1 MEIDTEPNADINPIQ
16 NPKKTRCPTGTR
28 KDPKTGLCIQ
38 MTEELIQHKKT
49 LRNKAKS
56 KKISLKKNSREEE
69 LDVIPVIE
77 PSVLEEPSVAP
88 ASSPTSSPVDEPIV
102 KRCPSGFRKDPKTKK
117 CVPMSDKLI
126 QHKKTLRNKRK
137 LTIAPLAAADAAV
150 DAAVDEEPLAAADEE
165 PLAAADEEHLA
176 AADAAVDEEPLVAAD
191 APAEEPTEVT
201 EEEAPKLLKRQTKQ
215 NEFLLKKEKMEHDA
229 LLTAAPE
236 TDTFLYPTLDDPD
249 FNYKISQRQE
259 FADTTYHGEIM
270 DIRKQANILC
280 NLPFELKPN
289 QLFVRN
295 FLSFQTPYNSLLLYN
310 GLGSGK
316 TCSAIGIAEEMRTYM
331 KQIGFNKKIIIVASP
346 NVQDNFRL
354 QLFDERKLELLPNGQ
369 WNLNTCVGNA
379 LLNEINPTKLRGL
392 TKERVSF
399 QIRTIINTYYV
410 FMGDKGEFGNYINKQ
425 IYVPDTYTPSEKAAL
440 RTKKIKQHFSN
451 RLIII
456 DEIHNLR
463 ISEANKNKMTSTL
476 LMEIAKKSSNMRLL
490 LLSATPMYNSYSEII
505 WLTNLL
511 NVNDKRGE
519 IDITDV
525 FNSDGTFR
533 EPDTE
538 RPKRSIRSEGG
549 RELLKRKLTGY
560 ISYVRGENPYEF
572 PYRIYPETFEPERTL
587 SRITYPTKQL
597 NQLPIS
603 DEDAIQYIPIYTSE
617 IAEYQKKGYHYIM
630 SYLELKQMNMT
641 DKWGKTKIMPT
652 FENMESVGYNLILLP
667 LESLI
672 IVYPHPILDVYDE
685 NVIVEKSDAEK
696 KEMIQSFVGKTG
708 LSNVMNYKTV
718 KTPIPYKYDF
728 EYKAPV
734 LKKYGK
740 IFSPEEIYKYSA
752 KISNICNIIQKPST
766 GIILIYSQ
774 YIDGGI
780 IPMALALES
789 IGFSRYAS
797 TPEHNRNLF
806 KKSGASGAAAGVE
819 TVDAVTMRPLS
830 ESGGSGMPARY
841 VIITGDKDYSQNN
854 NEDIKYITR
863 KENMNGEYV
872 KVVLISK
879 AAAEGLD
886 FKNIRQVHV
895 LDPWYNM
902 NRIEQIIGRA
912 VRNMSHCQ
920 LPFEERNTEIYLHG
934 LLLDDDEES
943 ADLYVYRTAEK
954 KAIQIG
960 RVTRLMKEIAVDC
973 QLNIA
978 QTNFTQE
985 KLFENLENQ
994 NIEVHLSSFPLDK
1007 TVRIKIGD
1015 KPYTDICDYMDNCSF
1030 QCATRENRPEIP
1042 LISNTYEEPFVKN
1055 ISVVI
1060 MKKIRDLFRER
1071 IAYKREHLI
1080 QSINYL
1086 KKYPIQQIFYALMRF
1101 VNNKT
1106 EEIIDKYDRS
1116 GYLITKGDYYVFQP
1130 HEITDEHAS
1139 IFERQ
1144 LPVDF
1149 KHTSLKMELPK
1160 ALPSTVSSIEF
1171 APNDIAASDSIA
1183 LIDTTEIPG
1192 TRKPQG
1198 SDADTQRV
1206 YTTLM
1211 NQLKTNMEWVSQKNL
1226 TISTADTN
1234 WYKRV
1239 NPMVAELMNVHRVPA
1254 DLINKYIVF
1263 HFLDTLKMSEK
1274 LALATVVNGLGEPDA
1289 VDANETLGYQVLL
1302 QMYFDDLT
1310 IFVDDNGKSVRGIV
1324 LSDHE
1329 NGKNQLNVL
1338 EEGITMVWR
1347 KAEYSDEVLFKEA
1360 RKNKIT
1366 IPIERMNRTYIG
1378 FMHPF
1383 KNNEVV
1389 FKTKNM
1395 SELRNNKGAK
1405 CENADKSEII
1415 EKIRSVSN
1423 EPELY
1428 KNTTIERPNLCALL
1442 EILMRWITDKN
1453 NLHLNETADIDDI
1466 ASRVLFFGPEMTL
1479 EMNIVNTR
1487 IV

>member
-1 MEIDTEPNADINPIQ
+1 METEANP

-28 KDPKTGLCIQ
+28 KDPKTGNCIP
-38 MTEELIQHKKT
+38 MSEELIQHKKT
-49 LRNKAKS
+49 LRNKP
-56 KKISLKKNSREEE
+56 KKTKNSLKKGSRSDEQPSD
-69 LDVIPVIE
+69 LVPSQIPVIE
-77 PSVLEEPSVAP
+77 PIVETAEIVASPIEIESVIQPDEEKS
-88 ASSPTSSPVDEPIV
+88 V
-102 KRCPSGFRKDPKTKK
+102 KRCPSGYRKHPKTRK
-117 CVPMSDKLI
+117 CVPMSDELI
-126 QHKKTLRNKRK
+126 QHKKTLRNKK
-137 LTIAPLAAADAAV
+137 KKEQP
-150 DAAVDEEPLAAADEE
+150 EEPIQEQSEE
-165 PLAAADEEHLA
+165 PIQEQS
-176 AADAAVDEEPLVAAD
+176 EEPIQEQ
-191 APAEEPTEVT
+191 PAEELQEQPIEVLY
-201 EEEAPKLLKRQTKQ
+201 EDGEPKLTKKQTKQ

-229 LLTAAPE
+229 LLSAAPE

-259 FADTTYHGEIM
+259 FADTTYDGEIM
-270 DIRKQANILC
+270 DIRKQANLLC

-410 FMGDKGEFGNYINKQ
+410 FMGDKGEFGNYINKK
-425 IYVPDTYTPSEKAAL
+425 IYVPDNYTPAERAAL
-440 RTKKIKQHFSN
+440 RTTKIKQYFSN

-456 DEIHNLR
+456 DEVHNLR
-463 ISEANKNKMTSTL
+463 ISEANKNKMTSSL
-476 LMEIAKKSSNMRLL
+476 LMEIAKKSNNMRLL

-511 NVNDKRGE
+511 NANDKRGE
-519 IDITDV
+519 IEITDV
-525 FNSDGTFR
+525 FNADGTFR
-533 EPDTE
+533 EPDPTN
-538 RPKRSIRSEGG
+538 KRSYVVEGG

-572 PYRIYPETFEPERTL
+572 PYRVYPETFDPEHTIA
-587 SRITYPTKQL
+587 SISYPTKQL
-597 NQLPIS
+597 NQMPIS
-603 DEDAIQYIPIYTSE
+603 DEDVIKHVPVYTNQIS
-617 IAEYQKKGYHYIM
+617 EYQKKGYDYIL
-630 SYLELKQMNMT
+630 SYLELKQTTTT
-641 DKWGKTKIMPT
+641 DKWGKSKIMPT
-652 FENMESVGYNLILLP
+652 FENMESVGYNLILFP

-672 IVYPHPILDVYDE
+672 IVYPHPILDVYDD
-685 NVIVEKSDAEK
+685 NIVVNKSDTEK
-696 KEMIQSFVGKTG
+696 KEMIQSFIGKTG
-708 LSNVMNYKTV
+708 LSNIMNHQAV
-718 KTPIPYKYDF
+718 KAPIPYKYNF
-728 EYKAPV
+728 EYKPEI

-740 IFSPEEIYKYSA
+740 IFSSDEIYKYSA

-789 IGFSRYAS
+789 IGFSRYSS
-797 TPEHNRNLF
+797 TPEHNRNLL
-806 KKSGASGAAAGVE
+806 KKSDIE
-819 TVDAVTMRPLS
+819 PIDAITMRPLS
-830 ESGGSGMPARY
+830 DGSGSGSGMPAKY
-841 VIITGDKDYSQNN
+841 VIITGDKDFSQNN
-854 NEDIKYITR
+854 NEDIKYITQ

-902 NRIEQIIGRA
+902 NRIEQIIGRG

-934 LLLDDDEES
+934 MVLDKDEES

-985 KLFENLENQ
+985 KLFEKLENQ
-994 NIEVHLSSFPLDK
+994 NIEVHLSSFPSDK
-1007 TVRIKIGD
+1007 NVRIKIGD

-1042 LISNTYEEPFVKN
+1042 IVMNTYEEPFVKN
-1055 ISVVI
+1055 TSVVI

-1071 IAYKREHLI
+1071 MAYKREHLI

-1086 KKYPIQQIFYALMRF
+1086 KKYPIQQIFYALVRF

-1106 EEIIDKYDRS
+1106 EELIDKYDRS

-1130 HEITDEHAS
+1130 SEITDEHVS
-1139 IFERQ
+1139 MFERQ
-1144 LPVDF
+1144 LPVDY
-1149 KHTSLKMELPK
+1149 KHPSLKLELPHK
-1160 ALPSTVSSIEF
+1160 LPVLAPPIETVAAITSDIGDTMDT
-1171 APNDIAASDSIA
+1171 DIAATITSNTA
-1183 LIDTTEIPG
+1183 
-1192 TRKPQG
+1192 
-1198 SDADTQRV
+1198 
-1206 YTTLM
+1206 YTDIM
-1211 NQLKTNMEWVSQKNL
+1211 NQLKSNMQLVSQENL
-1226 TISTADTN
+1226 VISTADTN

-1239 NPMVAELMNVHRVPA
+1239 NPMVSELMNVHNIPA

-1263 HFLDTLKMSEK
+1263 HFLDSLKMSEK
-1274 LALATVVNGLGEPDA
+1274 LALASVVYSSAMDIQA
-1289 VDANETLGYQVLL
+1289 DGYRAIL
-1302 QMYFDDLT
+1302 QMYFDDLIIT
-1310 IFVDDNGKSVRGIV
+1310 VDDNGITVRAII
-1324 LSDHE
+1324 LSDQE
-1329 NGKNQLNVL
+1329 NNRNQMYVL
-1338 EEGITMVWR
+1338 VEGTDNGAISW
-1347 KAEYSDEVLFKEA
+1347 KKSEFSDETMLREA

-1366 IPIERMNRTYIG
+1366 IPIERVNRTYIG

-1383 KNNEVV
+1383 KNKDVV

-1405 CENADKSEII
+1405 CENADKTEII
-1415 EKIRSVSN
+1415 EKIRTILN

-1428 KNTTIERPNLCALL
+1428 KNTTIERPNLCVLL

-1453 NLHLNETADIDDI
+1453 NTNFAETGNVGDIN
-1466 ASRVLFFGPEMTL
+1466 SRVLFFGPEMTL
-1479 EMNIVNTR
+1479 EMNIVNIR

>member
-16 NPKKTRCPTGTR
+16 NPKKTRCPTGMR
-28 KDPKTGLCIQ
+28 KDRKTGLCIP

-56 KKISLKKNSREEE
+56 NKVSLKKNSREEE

-77 PSVLEEPSVAP
+77 PSVLEEESSPPSSPSV
-88 ASSPTSSPVDEPIV
+88 EQPIV
-102 KRCPSGFRKDPKTKK
+102 KRCPTGFRKDPKTKK
-117 CVPMSDKLI
+117 CVPMSEKLI

-137 LTIAPLAAADAAV
+137 LTVVP
-150 DAAVDEEPLAAADEE
+150 VDEEPAVVDTQPAVVDTQTAVEEE
-165 PLAAADEEHLA
+165 P
-176 AADAAVDEEPLVAAD
+176 AVVEEPTDDQPEEEPVVVD
-191 APAEEPTEVT
+191 TQPVEEPTEIVEEPT
-201 EEEAPKLLKRQTKQ
+201 EIVEEEAPKLLKRQTKQ

-229 LLTAAPE
+229 LLSAAPE

-259 FADTTYHGEIM
+259 FADTTYNGEIM

-410 FMGDKGEFGNYINKQ
+410 FMGDKGEFGNYINKK
-425 IYVPDTYTPSEKAAL
+425 IYVPDTYTPAEKAAL
-440 RTKKIKQHFSN
+440 RTKKIKQYFSN

-476 LMEIAKKSSNMRLL
+476 LMEIAKKSNNMRLL

-533 EPDTE
+533 EPDNE
-538 RPKRSIRSEGG
+538 RPKRSIRSESG

-572 PYRIYPETFEPERTL
+572 PYRIYPETFEPDRTL
-587 SRITYPTKQL
+587 SSITYPTKQL
-597 NQLPIS
+597 NQMLIS
-603 DEDAIQYIPIYTSE
+603 DEDAIQHIPIYTSQ
-617 IAEYQKKGYHYIM
+617 IAEYQKKGYHYIL

-685 NVIVEKSDAEK
+685 NVVVEKSDAEK

-728 EYKAPV
+728 EYKASV

-740 IFSPEEIYKYSA
+740 IFSSEEIYKYSA

-797 TPEHNRNLF
+797 TSEHNRNLF
-806 KKSGASGAAAGVE
+806 KKSEGVE
-819 TVDAVTMRPLS
+819 PVDALTMRPLS
-830 ESGGSGMPARY
+830 ESSSGSSSNGGMPARY

-934 LLLDDDEES
+934 LLLDNDEES

-994 NIEVHLSSFPLDK
+994 NIDVHLSSFPPDK

-1071 IAYKREHLI
+1071 ISYKREHLI

-1160 ALPSTVSSIEF
+1160 ALPSSTTLVEF
-1171 APNDIAASDSIA
+1171 QPDDIAASDSIA
-1183 LIDTTEIPG
+1183 LIDTDEIPG
-1192 TRKPQG
+1192 TKKPRG

-1211 NQLKTNMEWVSQKNL
+1211 NQLKANMEWVSEKNL

-1239 NPMVAELMNVHRVPA
+1239 NPMVAELMNIHRVPA

-1274 LALATVVNGLGEPDA
+1274 LALATVVYGVADA
-1289 VDANETLGYQVLL
+1289 SAEADGYRVLL
-1302 QMYFDDLT
+1302 QMYLDDLSLM
-1310 IFVDDNGKSVRGIV
+1310 VDDNGKSVRGIV

-1329 NGKNQLNVL
+1329 NGKNQLYVL
-1338 EEGITMVWR
+1338 EETAELQWR

-1360 RKNKIT
+1360 RINKIT
-1366 IPIERMNRTYIG
+1366 IPIERINRTYIG

-1383 KNNEVV
+1383 KNKEVV

-1453 NLHLNETADIDDI
+1453 NESVDI
-1466 ASRVLFFGPEMTL
+1466 ADNEKRVLFFGPEMTL